1 MRRRV
6 SALRVLLSV
15 ALILGFALA
24 AAVLAN
30 QVDTRQPVLVTARA
44 VSAGQ
49 VITDADLRVV
59 PVAADAGVATVPDT
73 SRGSVVGRTAVVPL
87 TAGTLLSPTH
97 LGAPDW
103 PPVGQAVAAVA
114 VKAGRL
120 PSGLTAG
127 SRVRVLVLA
136 GSGAGTQVVQAQA
149 TVVSVQ
155 AGGEVSGDTGVS
167 LLLAAT
173 DATLVA
179 SAAGEVTLIQL
190 GAGR

>member
-1 MRRRV
+1 
-6 SALRVLLSV
+6 LRVLLAV

-24 AAVLAN
+24 GAVLAN
-30 QVDTRQPVLVTARA
+30 RVDTRQPALVTARA

-73 SRGSVVGRTAVVPL
+73 GRGSVVGRTARVPL
-87 TAGTLLSPTH
+87 TAGTLLSPAH

-114 VKAGRL
+114 VKPGRL

-127 SRVRVLVLA
+127 SRVIVLVLPTANAA
-136 GSGAGTQVVQAQA
+136 GGGAGAQVVQAQA

-155 AGGEVSGDTGVS
+155 TGGDLSEDTGVS

-173 DATLVA
+173 DATRVA
-179 SAAGEVTLIQL
+179 SVAGDVTLIQL